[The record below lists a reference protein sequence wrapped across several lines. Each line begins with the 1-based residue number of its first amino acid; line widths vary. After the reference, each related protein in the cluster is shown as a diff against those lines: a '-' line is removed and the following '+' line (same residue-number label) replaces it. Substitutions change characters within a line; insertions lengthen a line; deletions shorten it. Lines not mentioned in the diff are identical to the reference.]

1 VIDLHTHSTVSDGT
15 DTPRDLVELAARV
28 PLTALAITDHDTLDH
43 VPEATAAASHHR
55 LRLIPACELS
65 CDVRTERNTA
75 GRSPLEWERREP
87 WDVRTERNTAGRSP
101 LEGERTD
108 SVAAGRSPLER
119 NSAGRSPLERE
130 RREPWDIPPA
140 IPGAMHLLVYF
151 PDPDGPIAPRL
162 RELQAARKER
172 NTEIV
177 ARLRDAGI
185 DISIDEVLEE
195 AGTGAIGRPHVAAV
209 LVRKGVVDTI
219 DEAFERWLAKGRPA
233 YVERKRLGPEEAI
246 DLAHA
251 SGAVTSLAHPGSLA
265 LDDVALEHFV
275 SRLAAAGLDGLE
287 CEYARYSPE
296 QRAVYR
302 AVAARHHLVA
312 TGGSDYHGAY
322 KPDLSVGVG
331 RGDLAVPDD
340 VVAQLEARRR

>member
-65 CDVRTERNTA
+65 CDVRTERNSA

-87 WDVRTERNTAGRSP
+87 WDVRTERNT
-101 LEGERTD
+101 
-108 SVAAGRSPLER
+108 
-119 NSAGRSPLERE
+119 AGRSPLERE

>member
-1 VIDLHTHSTVSDGT
+1 
-15 DTPRDLVELAARV
+15 
-28 PLTALAITDHDTLDH
+28 
-43 VPEATAAASHHR
+43 
-55 LRLIPACELS
+55 
-65 CDVRTERNTA
+65 
-75 GRSPLEWERREP
+75 
-87 WDVRTERNTAGRSP
+87 
-101 LEGERTD
+101 
-108 SVAAGRSPLER
+108 
-119 NSAGRSPLERE
+119 
-130 RREPWDIPPA
+130 
-140 IPGAMHLLVYF
+140 MHLLVYF

>member
-1 VIDLHTHSTVSDGT
+1 
-15 DTPRDLVELAARV
+15 
-28 PLTALAITDHDTLDH
+28 
-43 VPEATAAASHHR
+43 
-55 LRLIPACELS
+55 
-65 CDVRTERNTA
+65 
-75 GRSPLEWERREP
+75 
-87 WDVRTERNTAGRSP
+87 
-101 LEGERTD
+101 
-108 SVAAGRSPLER
+108 
-119 NSAGRSPLERE
+119 
-130 RREPWDIPPA
+130 
-140 IPGAMHLLVYF
+140 MHLLVYF

-251 SGAVTSLAHPGSLA
+251 SGAVTSLAHPGSLG
-265 LDDVALEHFV
+265 LDDVALELFV

-302 AVAARHHLVA
+302 AVATRHHLVA

>member
-43 VPEATAAASHHR
+43 VPEAIAAASDHG

-65 CDVRTERNTA
+65 CDVRTERNSA

-87 WDVRTERNTAGRSP
+87 WDIP
-101 LEGERTD
+101 L
-108 SVAAGRSPLER
+108 S
-119 NSAGRSPLERE
+119 
-130 RREPWDIPPA
+130 

-151 PDPDGPIAPRL
+151 PDPEGPIGPRL
-162 RELQAARKER
+162 RELQAARKAR

-251 SGAVTSLAHPGSLA
+251 SGAVTSLAHPGSLG
-265 LDDVALEHFV
+265 LDDVALELFV

-302 AVAARHHLVA
+302 AVAMRHHLVA